1 MQAIHL
7 HSSVFFKKDFMS
19 LDGFI
24 RQRSRTLIESILPH
38 LRDISRLLF
47 LTVRGSPFT
56 LLCFFNEIL

>member
-7 HSSVFFKKDFMS
+7 HSSVFFKQDFMS

-38 LRDISRLLF
+38 LRDISRLF
-47 LTVRGSPFT
+47 A
-56 LLCFFNEIL
+56 FFNSERFSIYVIVFF

>member
-47 LTVRGSPFT
+47 FDSERFSIYVIV
-56 LLCFFNEIL
+56 FF